1 MGETE
6 TKKLDLKEKFWDTF
20 DLLTKQQALTYIW
33 MTRGDLINDI
43 VRDWDD
49 DVFEQEIEYLQT
61 KLKEGG

>member
-33 MTRGDLINDI
+33 MTWGDLINDI